1 MAGERHGPLLNDH
14 EPVREAG
21 QALGKQVIVELA
33 ARAPDFLEEGMPLKD
48 TFRADG
54 LSSCPMDRLQ
64 PYVKIVLVKLLALI
78 PESGVKRRASCV
90 KWFEL
95 FDLAENFAD
104 QVAQHRRFFE
114 PQYRT
119 VLWAS
124 QFPGQEEEFVSQP
137 SECEGLPRFLQAVP
151 LKRGDK
157 IVSESNDFQVQSVG
171 RKRCSWY
178 LSKREVFAQLT
189 DSGFHASAAVVE
201 MPDAGWSQMHVG
213 HPGAIH
219 VTPQSEQC
227 GLSFL
232 SRNES
237 SRHHETTGR
246 RPAVRT
252 MLELCHLPLPVH
264 GFIS

>member
-1 MAGERHGPLLNDH
+1 MYSTTAFGVFISSPRGFPIQRTASRLSQDSSRQCGL
-14 EPVREAG
+14 EAY
-21 QALGKQVIVELA
+21 
-33 ARAPDFLEEGMPLKD
+33 
-48 TFRADG
+48 
-54 LSSCPMDRLQ
+54 SSSR
-64 PYVKIVLVKLLALI
+64 VI

-157 IVSESNDFQVQSVG
+157 IVSESNDFQVQSV
-171 RKRCSWY
+171 
-178 LSKREVFAQLT
+178 
-189 DSGFHASAAVVE
+189 
-201 MPDAGWSQMHVG
+201 
-213 HPGAIH
+213 
-219 VTPQSEQC
+219 
-227 GLSFL
+227 
-232 SRNES
+232 
-237 SRHHETTGR
+237 
-246 RPAVRT
+246 
-252 MLELCHLPLPVH
+252 
-264 GFIS
+264 